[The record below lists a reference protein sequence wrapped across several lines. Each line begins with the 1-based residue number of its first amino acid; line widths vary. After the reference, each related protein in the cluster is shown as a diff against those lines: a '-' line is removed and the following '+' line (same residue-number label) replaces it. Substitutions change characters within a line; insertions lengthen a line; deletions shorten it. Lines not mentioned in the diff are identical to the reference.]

1 MNWSISL
8 WKVVFVFC
16 LPSFRINLIG
26 LKMVF
31 FGFVSASASASV
43 EREFK
48 SITHG
53 FFSHTVKVS
62 ISDVSPKLDMH
73 VYCFIR
79 WTFPI
84 FFFASHRK
92 TCGGGKTNKTS
103 TMQMKQKCCIEFRVK
118 KKGRLLCESK
128 PLSVKIFTH
137 PKTFRTYFDFR
148 FLLDSSKESNVIYFF
163 INCKL
168 WMCE

>member
-31 FGFVSASASASV
+31 FGFVSASASV

-92 TCGGGKTNKTS
+92 TCRGKTRTKPPQCKWNKNVVS
-103 TMQMKQKCCIEFRVK
+103 NFGLK
-118 KKGRLLCESK
+118 KKVDFFVNQNLSLLKYSHIQK
-128 PLSVKIFTH
+128 HFALILIFVFYLTLR
-137 PKTFRTYFDFR
+137 K
-148 FLLDSSKESNVIYFF
+148 KV
-163 INCKL
+163 
-168 WMCE
+168 M